1 MVSITTMLIPEGLTE
16 ADLPRIEEEMV
27 RLSKESLPVE
37 RQVMTKEDA
46 KKLFQSL
53 NEPFKVELIEEIE
66 RRLCYRLQTRRVCGS
81 LPGSA
86 R

>member
-1 MVSITTMLIPEGLTE
+1 MLIPEGLTE

-66 RRLCYRLQTRRVCGS
+66 AIMLPFTDKES
-81 LPGSA
+81 LWIFAGSA